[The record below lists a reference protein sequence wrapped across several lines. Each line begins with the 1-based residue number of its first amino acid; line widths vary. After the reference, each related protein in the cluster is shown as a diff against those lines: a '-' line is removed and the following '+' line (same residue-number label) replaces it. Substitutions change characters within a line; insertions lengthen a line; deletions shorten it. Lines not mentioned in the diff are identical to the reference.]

1 MNDSC
6 EVLIACFRWR
16 PSHTAFNTSGEI
28 TATSEHAPTPRALP
42 ASRCCMHSSPY
53 RARSSDS
60 ALFTLHSSVLLA
72 SFIAVQ
78 QTSSNF
84 SIKVQKMKQ
93 EKFFEGGRGRERGS
107 SPRCR
112 QQAFTAR
119 TQSRLR
125 VLFCFVLFY
134 KSSSVV
140 SACVRSGLLSED
152 VNTFEKWYSSVS
164 KSPESQC
171 VCVARSLVR
180 PRRTADEEWM
190 HVVEAMSTVT
200 ALTETFSMLSAA
212 CNARTTKLA
221 GFAQLASE
229 PQEERGTGKKG
240 PARKT

>member
-93 EKFFEGGRGRERGS
+93 EKFFEQVGEGASAGAVRGAGS
-107 SPRCR
+107 RPSQR
-112 QQAFTAR
+112 AH
-119 TQSRLR
+119 SR
-125 VLFCFVLFY
+125 VCVFCFVLFY
-134 KSSSVV
+134 FTRVPLSYLLV
-140 SACVRSGLLSED
+140 SAVD
-152 VNTFEKWYSSVS
+152 FFQKT
-164 KSPESQC
+164 
-171 VCVARSLVR
+171 
-180 PRRTADEEWM
+180 
-190 HVVEAMSTVT
+190 STRLKNGI
-200 ALTETFSMLSAA
+200 A
-212 CNARTTKLA
+212 
-221 GFAQLASE
+221 
-229 PQEERGTGKKG
+229 P
-240 PARKT
+240 